1 MATAANATNITAT
14 AARAAAQMYA
24 FQFTGNPRSVLDREN
39 PQRAAGRH
47 VGQTLVAGEQRV
59 DAAIAAGD
67 RDILHAV
74 LLPRHRLA
82 LDAGAGLELPQLL
95 AGVGIEGFELAG
107 ELAGEDD
114 AACRRQHARET
125 RNVARLLP
133 LGLAGQGIDCFQ
145 LAAG

>member
-1 MATAANATNITAT
+1 MAAAANATDITAT
-14 AARAAAQMYA
+14 AVRAAVQMHP

-39 PQRAAGRH
+39 PHRAARRH
-47 VGQTLVAGEQRV
+47 IGQTLVAGEQRV

-95 AGVGIEGFELAG
+95 AAVCIESFELAG
-107 ELAGEDD
+107 ELAG
-114 AACRRQHARET
+114 
-125 RNVARLLP
+125 
-133 LGLAGQGIDCFQ
+133 
-145 LAAG
+145 